1 MVKRSKELDYLKG
14 VLILLVITF
23 HLVWFEQ
30 LHPDIKQVV
39 YCFHMPGFLFIAGYL
54 MNVGKAPR
62 DFLRTLLW
70 LAVPYLFMESGY
82 IVMAS
87 LLPINDHID
96 CLTSSVFFDR
106 LLLHPL
112 GPPWFLHALMLC
124 EATYYIIIYIIG
136 ERSKEQE
143 KTSCPDIS
151 LAPCST
157 PHAPVCRVILTGI
170 AYYILAD
177 GLGILSFSSA
187 LYFLAGAALRLSGT
201 DFVTFFRPSKLS
213 VVVFFLLA
221 CLSYKPTQA
230 SMNGALIAYFAISS
244 LLAWPLLNLPK
255 EQGARSKGQENT
267 IEEQGARSKGQ
278 ENTIEE
284 QGARSKGQENT
295 IEEQGAR
302 SKGQENTIE
311 EQGARSKGQENTN
324 YQSNPLASCPLPL
337 APKKRGPLQALLF
350 LGRNSLMLY
359 VFSPIFT
366 VLCKRLV
373 PLLQFDTTGLLF
385 LVISLTICVAGSLAI
400 AWAMDRTGIARFFFG
415 RKAIMG
421 VPRE

>member
-1 MVKRSKELDYLKG
+1 MRRIPELDYLKG

-136 ERSKEQE
+136 KCSKEQE

-157 PHAPVCRVILTGI
+157 PHAPICRVILTGI

-201 DFVTFFRPSKLS
+201 DFVTFFRPTKLS

-255 EQGARSKGQENT
+255 EQGARSKGQE
-267 IEEQGARSKGQ
+267 K
-278 ENTIEE
+278 
-284 QGARSKGQENT
+284 
-295 IEEQGAR
+295 
-302 SKGQENTIE
+302 E

-337 APKKRGPLQALLF
+337 APKKRGPLQAFLF
-350 LGRNSLMLY
+350 LGHNSLMLY

-373 PLLQFDTTGLLF
+373 PFLQFDTTGLLF

-421 VPRE
+421 APRE

>member
-1 MVKRSKELDYLKG
+1 MRRIPELDYLKG

-124 EATYYIIIYIIG
+124 EAAYYIIIYIIG
-136 ERSKEQE
+136 KCSKEQE
-143 KTSCPDIS
+143 KTFCPDIS
-151 LAPCST
+151 LAPCPT
-157 PHAPVCRVILTGI
+157 PHAPICRVILTGI

-201 DFVTFFRPSKLS
+201 DFVTFFRPTKLS

-255 EQGARSKGQENT
+255 EQGARSKGQE
-267 IEEQGARSKGQ
+267 K
-278 ENTIEE
+278 
-284 QGARSKGQENT
+284 
-295 IEEQGAR
+295 
-302 SKGQENTIE
+302 E

-337 APKKRGPLQALLF
+337 APKKRGPLQAFLF

-373 PLLQFDTTGLLF
+373 PFLQFDTTGLLF

-421 VPRE
+421 APRE

>member
-1 MVKRSKELDYLKG
+1 MRRIPELDYLKG
-14 VLILLVITF
+14 VLILLVIAF

-124 EATYYIIIYIIG
+124 EAAYYIIIYIIG
-136 ERSKEQE
+136 KCSKEQE
-143 KTSCPDIS
+143 KTFCPDIS
-151 LAPCST
+151 LAPCPT
-157 PHAPVCRVILTGI
+157 PHAPICRVILTGI

-201 DFVTFFRPSKLS
+201 DFVTFFRPTKLS

-244 LLAWPLLNLPK
+244 LLAWPLLNL
-255 EQGARSKGQENT
+255 SK
-267 IEEQGARSKGQ
+267 
-278 ENTIEE
+278 
-284 QGARSKGQENT
+284 
-295 IEEQGAR
+295 
-302 SKGQENTIE
+302 

-337 APKKRGPLQALLF
+337 APRKRGPLQALLF

-421 VPRE
+421 TPRE

>member
-1 MVKRSKELDYLKG
+1 MRRIPELDYLKG
-14 VLILLVITF
+14 VLILLVIAF

-136 ERSKEQE
+136 KCSKEQE
-143 KTSCPDIS
+143 NTSCPDIS

-157 PHAPVCRVILTGI
+157 PHAPICRVILTGI

-201 DFVTFFRPSKLS
+201 DFVTFFRPTKLS

-255 EQGARSKGQENT
+255 EQGARSKGQE
-267 IEEQGARSKGQ
+267 K
-278 ENTIEE
+278 
-284 QGARSKGQENT
+284 
-295 IEEQGAR
+295 
-302 SKGQENTIE
+302 E

-337 APKKRGPLQALLF
+337 APRKRGPLQALLF

-373 PLLQFDTTGLLF
+373 PFLQFDTTGLLF

-421 VPRE
+421 APRE